1 MQLIIKNLK
10 YMKMINR
17 PLLTILILVSQLIVA
32 QNTVVKDTIQK
43 TIVSSQQKVKLDGVV
58 TVVGK
63 NIVLDSEIEG
73 YKQQLLQQSEGKVE
87 ISDCDMLEQIM
98 DRKLLSHHAVVDS
111 LVATDAEVNSRVE
124 RKISYF
130 MQQLGS
136 EERVYK
142 YYGFN
147 DMADLRKEFFQ
158 VESEAV
164 LIEKMQGA
172 LTEKVDVTP
181 EEVRSYYKSLE
192 EKGNLPEFGAEIEL
206 AQIVLYAE
214 PSADEVDRVIGKLNE
229 IKKQVEGGDS
239 FTMKAILYSEDPG
252 VTNNKG
258 FYSMNRESGFV
269 KEFKEA
275 AFSIEEGEISEPF
288 KSQFGYHILMVEK
301 VKGKQRDTRHLLMQP
316 KVSDAEL
323 RRAKD
328 TISKIRKEILT
339 YKMTFEEA
347 VKKYSEDKD
356 TKSNEG
362 LLVNPV
368 TSDTKFELTGM
379 DPALYSRISNLKEGE
394 ITEVFY
400 DETREGEKMHK
411 IILMK
416 SKTSAHIA
424 DLNKDY
430 VKIQNLALQ
439 KKKQETIDKWA
450 KDKIKDTYIKINNE
464 FRKCTFKNN
473 WAKVN

>member
-1 MQLIIKNLK
+1 
-10 YMKMINR
+10 MKMIGR
-17 PLLTILILVSQLIVA
+17 VLMIAVLISSQAMVSQE
-32 QNTVVKDTIQK
+32 TREKDSVKLK
-43 TIVSSQQKVKLDGVV
+43 EVNSQQKIKLDGVA

-111 LVATDAEVNSRVE
+111 LIVTDAEANSRVD
-124 RKISYF
+124 RKLSYF

-136 EERVYK
+136 EEKVYK

-147 DMADLRKEFFQ
+147 SMADMRKDFIE
-158 VESEAV
+158 VEKEAV
-164 LIEKMQGA
+164 LIEKMQA
-172 LTEKVDVTP
+172 TLTEKVDVTP

-206 AQIVLYAE
+206 SQIVLKVM
-214 PSADEVDRVIGKLNE
+214 PSEEEVQKVLDKLNG
-229 IKKQVEGGDS
+229 IKKEVEDGAS

-275 AFSIEEGEISEPF
+275 AFSIDEGEITEPF
-288 KSQFGYHILMVEK
+288 KSQFGYHILTVEK
-301 VKGKQRDTRHLLMQP
+301 VKGKQRDTRHLLIKP
-316 KVSDAEL
+316 KLEEFEKLKV
-323 RRAKD
+323 KD
-328 TISKIRKEILT
+328 TSSKLRKDILT
-339 YKMTFEEA
+339 YKMTFEQA
-347 VKKYSEDKD
+347 VKKYSQDKI

-362 LLVNPV
+362 LIVNPV
-368 TSDTKFELTGM
+368 TSDTKFELTNM
-379 DPALYSRISNLKEGE
+379 DPELYSRISNLKKGE

-400 DETREGEKMHK
+400 DETREGEMMYK

-416 SKTSAHIA
+416 SKTDAHIA
-424 DLNKDY
+424 DLDKDY

-464 FRKCTFKNN
+464 YGKCVFKNN

>member
-1 MQLIIKNLK
+1 
-10 YMKMINR
+10 MKMMNR
-17 PLLTILILVSQLIVA
+17 LFFVLILLVVNLVEVQA
-32 QNTVVKDTIQK
+32 QEKI
-43 TIVSSQQKVKLDGVV
+43 KLDGVEAV
-58 TVVGK
+58 IGK
-63 NIVLDSEIEG
+63 NIVLGSEIEG
-73 YKQQLLQQSEGKVE
+73 YKLQLLQQSEGKVE

-111 LVATDAEVNSRVE
+111 LIATESEVNGRVE
-124 RKISYF
+124 RKINYF

-136 EERVYK
+136 EEKVYQ

-147 DMADLRKEFFQ
+147 DMADLRKEFFG
-158 VESEAV
+158 VEKEAT
-164 LIEKMQGA
+164 LIEKMQEK

-206 AQIVLYAE
+206 GQIVLYAE
-214 PSADEVDRVIGKLNE
+214 PSEDEVDRVINKLTE

-275 AFSIEEGEISEPF
+275 AFSIDEGEISEPF

-316 KVSDAEL
+316 KVSDDEL
-323 RRAKD
+323 KKSKD
-328 TISKIRKEILT
+328 TLSGVRKDILT
-339 YKMTFEEA
+339 FKMTFEEA
-347 VKKYSEDKD
+347 VKKYSQDKD

-362 LLVNPV
+362 LLVNPL

-379 DPALYSRISNLKEGE
+379 DPSLYSRISNLKEGD

-400 DETREGEKMHK
+400 DETREGEKMYK

-416 SKTSAHIA
+416 SKTEAHIA

-430 VKIQNLALQ
+430 VKIQGLALQ

-450 KDKIKDTYIKINNE
+450 KEKLKDTYIKINNDYK
-464 FRKCTFKNN
+464 KCTFKNN

>member
-1 MQLIIKNLK
+1 
-10 YMKMINR
+10 MKMIGR
-17 PLLTILILVSQLIVA
+17 VLMIVVLISSQTLFSQVE
-32 QNTVVKDTIQK
+32 QKKDTI
-43 TIVSSQQKVKLDGVV
+43 TENIVSQQQKVKLDGVA
-58 TVVGK
+58 TVIGK

-73 YKQQLLQQSEGKVE
+73 YKQQLLQQSEGKVV

-111 LVATDAEVNSRVE
+111 LVVTDADANDRVE

-136 EERVYK
+136 EEKVYK

-147 DMADLRKEFFQ
+147 DMADMRKEF
-158 VESEAV
+158 VEVEKEAI
-164 LIEKMQGA
+164 LIEKMQA
-172 LTEKVDVTP
+172 TLTEKVDVTP

-192 EKGNLPEFGAEIEL
+192 EKGNLPEFGTEIEL
-206 AQIVLYAE
+206 AQLVLKVE
-214 PSADEVDRVIGKLNE
+214 PSEDEVDKVLKKLNQ
-229 IKKQVEGGDS
+229 IKKEVEDGAS

-275 AFSIEEGEISEPF
+275 AFAIEEGEISEPF

-301 VKGKQRDTRHLLMQP
+301 IKGKQRDTRHLLIQP
-316 KVSDAEL
+316 KVEEFEKQKV
-323 RRAKD
+323 KD
-328 TISKIRKEILT
+328 TISKIKKDILT

-347 VKKYSEDKD
+347 VKKYSQDKD

-368 TSDTKFELTGM
+368 TSDTKFELTNM
-379 DPALYSRISNLKEGE
+379 DPALYARISNLKEGE

-400 DETREGEKMHK
+400 DETREGEMMYK

-416 SKTSAHIA
+416 SKTDAHIA
-424 DLNKDY
+424 DLDKDY
-430 VKIQNLALQ
+430 VKIQSLALQ

-450 KDKIKDTYIKINNE
+450 KDKLKDTYIKINDDYK
-464 FRKCTFKNN
+464 KCVFKNN